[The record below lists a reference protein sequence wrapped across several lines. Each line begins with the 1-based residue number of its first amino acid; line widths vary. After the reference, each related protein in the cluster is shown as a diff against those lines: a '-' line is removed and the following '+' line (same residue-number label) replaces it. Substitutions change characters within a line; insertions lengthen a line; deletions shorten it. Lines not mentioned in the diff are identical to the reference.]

1 MKKGMFSSYI
11 SGIINFEHGESY
23 ATIMRYFVPEFISAF
38 VIYSLPLW
46 VDAWF
51 IGQLA
56 STPAYATLGTTNSL
70 IHFIF
75 KLAESFSVGTVIM
88 TGQFNG
94 QQAYDKAGR
103 TLRDSF
109 WTTCM
114 VGLFFAGSMYLGA
127 FQLYRWYGVP
137 AEIAHMGVPFLRLR
151 AIGIFFIFV
160 YMAFV
165 GFLRGIKNTKVPM
178 AIFMVGAIAFLV
190 SDYLFIFGNF
200 GAPAMGLQGSA
211 LSSVIQYAIMVLLAA
226 GYVSWRSD
234 YKHYAIDLFQ
244 GVTSWEYVKR
254 LVSLS
259 WPIMIDKATMAW
271 SYVWLY
277 KMINPMGTCVI
288 ASFCAL
294 KDMERFAFLPAL
306 ACAQVI
312 TLLVS
317 NDYGMGAYDAIKAN
331 LKKISFIAAMMMTM
345 ILVAFSLN
353 PARIIQF
360 FDKTGEF
367 TPLAVAAFPFVSV
380 LVFLDLIQLILAG
393 ALRGAGNVRMVMQ
406 TRLLICIGFFI
417 PVSYLLSNMQMP
429 VFTKFILIY
438 SSFYVGN
445 ALMSVV
451 YIRRF
456 RSDEWQVSSTEGNI

>member
-11 SGIINFEHGESY
+11 SGIVNFEHGESY
-23 ATIMRYFVPEFISAF
+23 GTIMRYFVPEFISAF

-94 QQAYDKAGR
+94 QHAYEKAGR
-103 TLRDSF
+103 TLRDAF
-109 WTTCM
+109 WTTCF
-114 VGLFFAGSMYLGA
+114 VGLVLAGSLYLGA
-127 FQLYRWYGVP
+127 FHIYRWYGVP
-137 AEIAHMGVPFLRLR
+137 AEIAQLGVPFLRLR
-151 AIGIFFIFV
+151 ALGVFFIFV

-165 GFLRGIKNTKVPM
+165 GFLRGIKNTQVPM
-178 AIFMVGAIAFLV
+178 MIFIAGAIAFLV
-190 SDYLFIFGNF
+190 SDYMFIFCKF
-200 GAPAMGLQGSA
+200 GATAMGLQGSA
-211 LSSVIQYAIMVLLAA
+211 LASVIQYGVMFILAA
-226 GYVSWRSD
+226 GYVSLHKGYRQ
-234 YKHYAIDLFQ
+234 YVIDLFQ
-244 GVTSWEYVKR
+244 GVTSLEFVKR

-294 KDMERFAFLPAL
+294 KDMERFAFLPAV

-312 TLLVS
+312 TFMVS
-317 NDYGMGAYDAIKAN
+317 NDYGSGAYEAIKSN
-331 LKKISFIAAMMMTM
+331 LKKVCFISSMMVAAIMM
-345 ILVAFSLN
+345 VFALN

-367 TPLAVAAFPFVSV
+367 TPLAVSSFPFVSV

-393 ALRGAGNVRMVMQ
+393 ALRGAGSVRMVMM
-406 TRLLICIGFFI
+406 TRLFVCIGFFL
-417 PVSYLLSNMQMP
+417 PVSYLLSSMQLP
-429 VFTKFILIY
+429 TFTKFILIY

-445 ALMSVV
+445 ALMSFV
-451 YIRRF
+451 YIKRF
-456 RSDEWQVSSTEGNI
+456 RSDEWKVTSIEGNV